1 MQISTLEGSV
11 KELKE
16 NLSQLQLERTEL
28 IAKVGAYLLVPGWCE
43 ILCGFQMEAGEGA
56 TTAINQ
62 LEQEKV
68 PDTFL

>member
-1 MQISTLEGSV
+1 MEGSV
-11 KELKE
+11 RELKE

-28 IAKVGAYLLVPGWCE
+28 IAKVGAFLLVWGGVEFLWK
-43 ILCGFQMEAGEGA
+43 LQMEAGEGA

-68 PDTFL
+68 ILCR